1 MALSYDQP
9 SMTGCTLRHQTA
21 ALGVSLTAGPKRGEE
36 GLIADFAY
44 VLGPDVFASN
54 LKKI

>member
-9 SMTGCTLRHQTA
+9 SMTGCTLSHQTA
-21 ALGVSLTAGPKRGEE
+21 ALGVRLMAGPKRGEE
-36 GLIADFAY
+36 GLIADFTY
-44 VLGPDVFASN
+44 VWGPNIFASN